1 MKKLFTLALFVELLS
16 SCTYKEYIAKDRHGN
31 IVVIKDR
38 ENVIP
43 DAIKLGVDSIYV
55 VEYTRDNFSYTLRW
69 MGEDQTTFWQ
79 DTLSDGRA
87 IAGAHKYRVIQMS
100 NVKKQ

>member
-1 MKKLFTLALFVELLS
+1 MKKSLILALFVGLLS

-31 IVVIKDR
+31 PVLIKDR
-38 ENVIP
+38 DNVIP

-69 MGEDQTTFWQ
+69 MGKDQTTYWQ
-79 DTLSDGRA
+79 DTLRDGTP
-87 IAGAHKYRVIQMS
+87 IAGSHKYRVIQMS
-100 NVKKQ
+100 NVIER